1 MNLPPPRKSFRETQ
15 FELRE
20 EAILDATNR
29 LLGDKGYE
37 AMSMDDIAA
46 EVGIAKGSLYRH
58 FSSKESLAA
67 AALCRLMRATL
78 AVINGQPESEPAVDR
93 LKAILR
99 WTLERRLQGQV
110 PHLPSTSVALQRS
123 LMLNLG
129 YVRLVMKLNSSFRSL
144 IERAQAD
151 GALDRSLPADVIM
164 FTIYAR
170 SCDPTLTFL
179 RSTRSYPDEQVVE
192 YLVRTCFDGLNG

>member
-1 MNLPPPRKSFRETQ
+1 MRPSFKQQQ
-15 FELRE
+15 FEARE
-20 EAILDATNR
+20 DAILDAVN
-29 LLGDKGYE
+29 LLLARKGFDL
-37 AMSMDDIAA
+37 MTMDDVAA

-78 AVINGQPESEPAVDR
+78 AFINGQPESQDAVDR
-93 LKAILR
+93 LKATLR

-151 GALDRSLPADVIM
+151 GALDRTLPPDVIM

-179 RSTRSYPDEQVVE
+179 RSTHSYSDEQVLE
-192 YLVRTCFDGLNG
+192 YLVRTCFAGLNG

>member
-1 MNLPPPRKSFRETQ
+1 MRPSFKQQQ
-15 FELRE
+15 FEARE
-20 EAILDATNR
+20 DAILDAVN
-29 LLGDKGYE
+29 LLLAKKGFDL
-37 AMSMDDIAA
+37 MTMDDVAA

-78 AVINGQPESEPAVDR
+78 AFINGQAESSSAIDR
-93 LKAILR
+93 LKATLR

-110 PHLPSTSVALQRS
+110 PHLPSTSVALQRN
-123 LMLNLG
+123 LMLHLG
-129 YVRLVMKLNSSFRSL
+129 YVRLVMKLNASFRSL
-144 IERAQAD
+144 IERAQSD
-151 GALDRSLPADVIM
+151 GSLDRTLPADVIM

-179 RSTRSYPDEQVVE
+179 RTMRSYSDDQALD

>member
-1 MNLPPPRKSFRETQ
+1 MRPSFKQQQ
-15 FELRE
+15 FEARE
-20 EAILDATNR
+20 DAILDAVN
-29 LLGDKGYE
+29 LLLARKGFDL
-37 AMSMDDIAA
+37 MTMDDVAA

-78 AVINGQPESEPAVDR
+78 AFINGQPESQGAVDR
-93 LKAILR
+93 LKATLR

-151 GALDRSLPADVIM
+151 GALDRTLPPDVIM

-179 RSTRSYPDEQVVE
+179 RSTRSYTDEQVLE

>member
-1 MNLPPPRKSFRETQ
+1 MRPSFKQQQ
-15 FELRE
+15 FEARE
-20 EAILDATNR
+20 DAILDAVN
-29 LLGDKGYE
+29 LLLAKKGFDL
-37 AMSMDDIAA
+37 MTMDDVAA

-78 AVINGQPESEPAVDR
+78 AFINGQPESASAIDR
-93 LKAILR
+93 LKATLR

-110 PHLPSTSVALQRS
+110 PHLPSTSVAMQRS

-129 YVRLVMKLNSSFRSL
+129 YVRLVMKLNTSFRSL
-144 IERAQAD
+144 IERAQGD
-151 GALDRSLPADVIM
+151 GSLDRTLPPDVIM

-179 RSTRSYPDEQVVE
+179 RSTHSYPDEQVLD
-192 YLVRTCFDGLNG
+192 YLVRTCFNGLNG